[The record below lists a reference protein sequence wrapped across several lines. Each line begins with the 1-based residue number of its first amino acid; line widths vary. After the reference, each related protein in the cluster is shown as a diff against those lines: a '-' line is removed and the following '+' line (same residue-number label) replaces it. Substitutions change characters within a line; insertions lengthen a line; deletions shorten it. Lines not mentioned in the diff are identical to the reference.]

1 MDSESSL
8 LGGQT
13 LSTVGRTLKSQAII
27 LGGFVVLIWFLE
39 LIDMVIMDG
48 SLDKLGVQPWSL
60 IGLRGIL
67 FMPFLHNGL
76 GHVVANTI
84 PFIVLGWL
92 VMVRRMSDFL
102 VVTAMVIVVS
112 GLGVWLFGRSNST
125 HVGASGLVF
134 GYFGFLLL
142 RAYFERSLIAILVAI
157 LVVILYGGLIFGLS
171 PLQIGVSWQAHL
183 FGFIGGALAAYWLT
197 KNQEPKVTIL
207 S

>member
-1 MDSESSL
+1 MDNESSL

-48 SLDKLGVQPWSL
+48 SLDKLGVQPRSL
-60 IGLRGIL
+60 TGLRGIL

-102 VVTAMVIVVS
+102 VVTAVVIVVS
-112 GLGVWLFGRSNST
+112 GLGVWLFGHSNST
-125 HVGASGLVF
+125 HVGASGLIF

-157 LVVILYGGLIFGLS
+157 FVVFLYGGLIFGLS

-197 KNQEPKVTIL
+197 KNQEPKITIL
-207 S
+207 P

>member
-39 LIDMVIMDG
+39 LIDMVILDG
-48 SLDKLGVQPWSL
+48 SLDKLGVQPRSL
-60 IGLRGIL
+60 MGLRGIL

-84 PFIVLGWL
+84 PFLVLGWL

-102 VVTAMVIVVS
+102 VVTAVVIVVS
-112 GLGVWLFGRSNST
+112 GLGVWLFGSSNST

-157 LVVILYGGLIFGLS
+157 LVVFLYGGLIFGLS

-183 FGFIGGALAAYWLT
+183 FGFIGGALAAYWLA
-197 KNQEPKVTIL
+197 KNQEPDIKIL

>member
-48 SLDKLGVQPWSL
+48 SLDKLGVQPRSL

-67 FMPFLHNGL
+67 FMPLLHNGL